1 MNSLLIKA
9 GVLAALMV
17 FLTTIG
23 WVKGSGHVQ
32 AKWDAANLSA
42 TVVNAQHGK
51 RQAEVT
57 TQVVTQ
63 YVDRWRTVHDAGQTI
78 IKEVPVYVPADSPAL
93 PGGFRLLHDAA
104 ATGQLPD
111 AAGSADAATVSAQDA
126 AETVAGNY
134 LTCREN
140 AEQLMALQGWV
151 REQRGIR

>member
-1 MNSLLIKA
+1 MRAATTCLLGVGILA
-9 GVLAALMV
+9 GV
-17 FLTTIG
+17 FGFG
-23 WVKGSGHVQ
+23 WMKGSGHVQ

-63 YVDRWRTVHDAGQTI
+63 YVDRWRTVHDAGQAI

-111 AAGSADAATVSAQDA
+111 AAGSADAPAVTAQDV
-126 AETVAGNY
+126 AETVASNY

-140 AEQLMALQGWV
+140 AEQLTALQAWV
-151 REQRGIR
+151 RGLQAVP